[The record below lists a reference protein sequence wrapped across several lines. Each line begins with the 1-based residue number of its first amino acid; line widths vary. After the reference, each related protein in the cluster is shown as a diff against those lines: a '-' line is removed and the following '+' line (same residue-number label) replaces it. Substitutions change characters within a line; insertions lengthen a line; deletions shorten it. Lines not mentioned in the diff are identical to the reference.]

1 MISTTCLGFYRLD
14 EIRELEC
21 AKILVYD
28 TMRWQ
33 KPRSGAGL
41 RRLWSTESAD
51 YRWVS
56 SMAFSV

>member
-14 EIRELEC
+14 EIREQEC

-41 RRLWSTESAD
+41 RRL
-51 YRWVS
+51 
-56 SMAFSV
+56 